1 MIDDWAE
8 MVGRKMFAQVE
19 REEWNQWRSVSEEIS
34 AGLRDVIGNTPV
46 GMVAQDIVY
55 RQIRYMKSLPLEAA
69 GRVRE
74 IQERAIQAVI
84 HGERPDQLYEMIM
97 QSGDVAASR
106 ARMIARTEIGRA
118 TTALTQARA
127 LSVGSEG
134 YWWRIKGAG
143 TRPSHRGMK
152 DKFVR
157 WDSGFRTFENAL
169 HGWAAMKNQLM
180 RYFTGKTTGR
190 RLQTI
195 MDIVSTWAPAA
206 DNNDPAK
213 YARDVAGWMGV
224 SPTAALN
231 LSDPNTMAMLMQS
244 MARKEGY
251 SNWNSPLARQ
261 AAGATVNQNTVI
273 NISGV
278 NDPREAGKIVADHQS
293 NVSAR
298 TTQQLTRGPS

>member
-1 MIDDWAE
+1 

-74 IQERAIQAVI
+74 IQERAIKAVI

-143 TRPSHRGMK
+143 TRASHRGMK

-157 WDSGFRTFENAL
+157 WDNPPTLDG
-169 HGWAAMKNQLM
+169 M
-180 RYFTGKTTGR
+180 TGHAGC
-190 RLQTI
+190 LPNCDCWPEVQI
-195 MDIVSTWAPAA
+195 P
-206 DNNDPAK
+206 DPVK
-213 YARDVAGWMGV
+213 
-224 SPTAALN
+224 
-231 LSDPNTMAMLMQS
+231 
-244 MARKEGY
+244 
-251 SNWNSPLARQ
+251 
-261 AAGATVNQNTVI
+261 
-273 NISGV
+273 
-278 NDPREAGKIVADHQS
+278 
-293 NVSAR
+293 
-298 TTQQLTRGPS
+298 

>member
-1 MIDDWAE
+1 MVIDDWAE

-34 AGLRDVIGNTPV
+34 AGLRDVISNTPV

-69 GRVRE
+69 GRARE

-157 WDSGFRTFENAL
+157 WDNPPTLDG
-169 HGWAAMKNQLM
+169 M
-180 RYFTGKTTGR
+180 TGH
-190 RLQTI
+190 
-195 MDIVSTWAPAA
+195 
-206 DNNDPAK
+206 
-213 YARDVAGWMGV
+213 AGC
-224 SPTAALN
+224 L
-231 LSDPNTMAMLMQS
+231 PNCDCWPEVQIPEP
-244 MARKEGY
+244 K
-251 SNWNSPLARQ
+251 
-261 AAGATVNQNTVI
+261 
-273 NISGV
+273 
-278 NDPREAGKIVADHQS
+278 K
-293 NVSAR
+293 
-298 TTQQLTRGPS
+298 

>member
-1 MIDDWAE
+1 

-34 AGLRDVIGNTPV
+34 AGLRDVIGNTHV

-127 LSVGSEG
+127 ESIGSEG
-134 YWWRIKGAG
+134 YWWEIEGTG
-143 TRPSHRGMK
+143 TRPSHKEMK
-152 DKFVR
+152 GKFVR
-157 WDSGFRTFENAL
+157 WDDPPTLDGMTGHCGAL
-169 HGWAAMKNQLM
+169 PNCKCWPRVKVPEP
-180 RYFTGKTTGR
+180 R
-190 RLQTI
+190 R
-195 MDIVSTWAPAA
+195 
-206 DNNDPAK
+206 
-213 YARDVAGWMGV
+213 
-224 SPTAALN
+224 
-231 LSDPNTMAMLMQS
+231 
-244 MARKEGY
+244 
-251 SNWNSPLARQ
+251 
-261 AAGATVNQNTVI
+261 
-273 NISGV
+273 
-278 NDPREAGKIVADHQS
+278 
-293 NVSAR
+293 
-298 TTQQLTRGPS
+298 